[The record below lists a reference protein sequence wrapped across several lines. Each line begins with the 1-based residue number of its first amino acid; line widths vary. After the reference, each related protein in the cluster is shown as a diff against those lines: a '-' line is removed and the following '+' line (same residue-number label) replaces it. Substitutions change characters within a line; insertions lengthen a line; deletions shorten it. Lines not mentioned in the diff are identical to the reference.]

1 MATTSAQ
8 PFKVLLAIHYKL
20 DALDFIGPLEIF
32 SHASFTAENGSPS
45 TKAFQSTITA
55 QETITLSSQGVS
67 FSRDIDIPEAHRRL
81 SEFDVLVIPGGGS
94 PGVLESKSEPLALIS
109 AFAALPRREDGRPR
123 ILLSVCTG
131 SLFLASQGVLGGL
144 TAVTHPNS
152 IDQLKT
158 LSSENAQGGKGANIV
173 NKKFVV
179 NQVNQSGMRIITS
192 GGISCG
198 LDASLWLVE
207 HIAGRAAR
215 ERVEKHTQ
223 YEWRQDGFI
232 VGE

>member
-1 MATTSAQ
+1 MATTTAK
-8 PFKVLLAIHYKL
+8 PLKVLLAIHYKL

-32 SHASFTAENGSPS
+32 SHASFTVIDGGPS
-45 TKAFQSTITA
+45 IKAFHSTITA
-55 QETITLSSQGVS
+55 QEAITLSSQGVS
-67 FSRDIDIPEAHRRL
+67 FNRDIDISEAHRRL

-109 AFAALPRREDGRPR
+109 AFNSLPKREDGCPR

-144 TAVTHPNS
+144 TAVTHPNY
-152 IDQLKT
+152 IDQLRT
-158 LSSENAQGGKGANIV
+158 LSSENTQGGKGANIV
-173 NKKFVV
+173 DKRFVV
-179 NQVNQSGMRIITS
+179 NQVNQNGTRVITS

-207 HIAGRAAR
+207 HVAGKAAR
-215 ERVEKHTQ
+215 EHVEKQTQ
-223 YEWRQDGFI
+223 YEWRRDGFI